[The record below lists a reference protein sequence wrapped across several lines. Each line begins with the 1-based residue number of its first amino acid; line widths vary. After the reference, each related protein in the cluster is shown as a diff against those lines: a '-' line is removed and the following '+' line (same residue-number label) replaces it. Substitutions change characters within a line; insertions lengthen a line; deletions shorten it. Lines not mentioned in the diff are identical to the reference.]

1 MVLLENPL
9 FWLVLG
15 ILSLIFLIG
24 SQLFFT
30 RGLIHHAN
38 LKFQELDENLGQ
50 IITEIIENNPI
61 MGDSEN
67 QITPIQAFFMDIVK
81 QKMNPA
87 IKVTEITQSRDDQG
101 KFA

>member
-1 MVLLENPL
+1 
-9 FWLVLG
+9 
-15 ILSLIFLIG
+15 
-24 SQLFFT
+24 
-30 RGLIHHAN
+30 
-38 LKFQELDENLGQ
+38 
-50 IITEIIENNPI
+50 

>member
-1 MVLLENPL
+1 MALLENPL

-38 LKFQELDENLGQ
+38 VKFQELDENLGR
-50 IITEIIENNPI
+50 IITEIIENNTI
-61 MGDSEN
+61 IGDSEN

-87 IKVTEITQSRDDQG
+87 IKVTEISQSRDESG